1 MARKVKKKIEIVDGQ
16 EVAQDIQNAKFVREF
31 NKWKNGDAFEFL
43 IRHGI
48 GSKRSNTAVFAQ
60 SFYGSKRFGCLHGGR
75 AVSAR
80 SAPLQGIQAL
90 ASCRGPR

>member
-31 NKWKNGDAFEFL
+31 NKWKNGEPFDFL

-48 GSKRSNTAVFAQ
+48 GSKRNNTTFNVGKGHASWFPRVVDIATIRGTVGAGDIEHLEKKRVC
-60 SFYGSKRFGCLHGGR
+60 YG
-75 AVSAR
+75 
-80 SAPLQGIQAL
+80 
-90 ASCRGPR
+90 